1 MLSEMLVAENHA
13 DAIIENKRKEIN
25 DKISFLEEKKAKV
38 KEAIAKVG
46 DSEEL
51 TEAMNLLDEELAKF
65 EKELQETYDR
75 VVFGGNKGDKS
86 KTHKGEDF
94 EDEEKK
100 EEGEHK
106 EDEEEVKE
114 KYDKVVLG
122 GNKGD
127 KSKTHDGEDYEDEE
141 KKEEG
146 EHKDGED
153 DEEVKEKYDDVVL
166 GGNKGDKS
174 KTHKGEDYEEEDEK
188 DESVEEGE
196 HKEGEDEETDES
208 VVEKKSEKDYLDDGY
223 VKAEVIKAGNGL
235 RKGQEVMV
243 NAEEYSSMGDDDML
257 EVIEPKRGKNSIVQ
271 KAVLKVLI

>member
-1 MLSEMLVAENHA
+1 
-13 DAIIENKRKEIN
+13 
-25 DKISFLEEKKAKV
+25 
-38 KEAIAKVG
+38 
-46 DSEEL
+46 
-51 TEAMNLLDEELAKF
+51 MNLLDEELAKF

-75 VVFGGNKGDKS
+75 VVLGGNKGDKS

-257 EVIEPKRGKNSIVQ
+257 EVIEPKRGKNTIIQ
-271 KAVLKVLI
+271 KAVLKVQI